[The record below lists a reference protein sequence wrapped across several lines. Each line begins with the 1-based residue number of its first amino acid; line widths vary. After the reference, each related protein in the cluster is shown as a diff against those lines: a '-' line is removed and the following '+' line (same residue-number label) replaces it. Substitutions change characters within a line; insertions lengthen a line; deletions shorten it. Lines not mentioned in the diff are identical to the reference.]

1 MRAATRTKASAALA
15 AAVAAIG
22 VTAGVFVDASETR
35 ILIPALAGLVTTA
48 ALFHPFPRSGLAT
61 ALVGSLLYAGVR
73 WWLVGT
79 EDLSLTAGITAAALL
94 AAGQAADA
102 FATRAEADALQ
113 LRHDSLLIEELT
125 PTAEAGALKWQ
136 HAQKQLADEIGRG
149 RRYRYPVSLALIGLE
164 PILENAD
171 DGAVEAALRQRSE
184 LVKLLLE
191 KTRTS
196 DRVAFKGEDSLAL
209 SLPHTSLRG
218 ALAFLDKILPD
229 MIERTGVEPRMGV
242 AEFPTDAGAAE
253 ELVSESEAAL
263 EFARASGLR
272 VVSRSLLLGGMEQ
285 AKST

>member
-15 AAVAAIG
+15 AAVSAIG
-22 VTAGVFVDASETR
+22 VSAAVFVDPAETR
-35 ILIPALAGLVTTA
+35 ILIPALAGFVATS
-48 ALFHPFPRSGLAT
+48 ALFHPFPRSGVAT
-61 ALVGSLLYAGVR
+61 ALLGALAYTGIR
-73 WWLVGT
+73 WWLFGL
-79 EDLSLTAGITAAALL
+79 DGLGLTGAVTAAALV

-102 FATRAEADALQ
+102 LAARAEADALQ
-113 LRHDSLLIEELT
+113 QRHDSLLIEELT

-149 RRYRYPVSLALIGLE
+149 RRYRYPVSFALIGLE

-171 DGAVEAALRQRSE
+171 DGSVEAALHQRSE

-191 KTRTS
+191 KTRSS
-196 DRVAFKGEDSLAL
+196 DRVAFKGDDRLAL

-253 ELVSESEAAL
+253 ELIAEAEAAL

-272 VVSRSLLLGGMEQ
+272 VVSRSLLLGGVEQ
-285 AKST
+285 VKTT